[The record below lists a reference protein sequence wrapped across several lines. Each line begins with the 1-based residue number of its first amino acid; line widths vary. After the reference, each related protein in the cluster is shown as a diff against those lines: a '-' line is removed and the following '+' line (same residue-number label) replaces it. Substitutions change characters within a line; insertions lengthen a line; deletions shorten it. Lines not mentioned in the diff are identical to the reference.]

1 MLDGAASPSPMLL
14 AAALL
19 AALVTAV
26 ALIGAS
32 GQKVHRGSRL
42 WIAAHGLL
50 AVGLAL
56 LLAGPGDAPAQW
68 LGRSLL
74 LQWPVVVL
82 LGMRRFHGR
91 QPPPGTPGLDL
102 ALLALAALA
111 VLAETAIDGA
121 TPVWSG
127 AMALLHG
134 YAATLLAAA
143 PTTRDSPAQRLLAG
157 GLAVASLVFG
167 GFALLGAHEG
177 LDVLAVAAP
186 ATALLALTM
195 GFVGLLLTHE
205 RTVRELQASR
215 RRLRHLANIDMLTQV
230 PNRRHFGELAR
241 RVLQRQPERS
251 GTVVM
256 FDIDHFKHINDAH
269 GHAAGDRAL
278 RLVSQCVQDTLRA
291 DDVAGRHG
299 GDEFVLLLPG
309 TDLRAAMGVATR
321 IVRRAQE
328 LATGQGMAR
337 LSLSFG
343 MVQLRSDETLDE
355 AMRRADQALYEA
367 KRQGRGRAVSAD
379 GDEQRPVFV
388 ESRRLGLT

>member
-1 MLDGAASPSPMLL
+1 MLDGATPSSPMLL

-19 AALVTAV
+19 AALVPAV
-26 ALIGAS
+26 SLAAGA
-32 GQKVHRGSRL
+32 GQEAYRGSRW
-42 WIAAHGLL
+42 WIAAHALL
-50 AVGLAL
+50 AIGLAL
-56 LLAGPGDAPAQW
+56 LLAGPGDAAAQG

-74 LQWPVVVL
+74 LQWPIVVL
-82 LGMRRFHGR
+82 LGMRRFHRR
-91 QPPPGTPGLDL
+91 QPPPGTPAFDL

-111 VLAETAIDGA
+111 VLAEAAIDGA
-121 TPVWSG
+121 ALVWSG
-127 AMALLHG
+127 AMAVLHG
-134 YAATLLAAA
+134 YAAALLLAA
-143 PTTRDSPAQRLLAG
+143 PTTRESPAQRLLASA
-157 GLAVASLVFG
+157 LAVASLIFG
-167 GFALLGAHEG
+167 GFALAGWHRG
-177 LDVLAVAAP
+177 LDVLALAAP
-186 ATALLALTM
+186 PTALLAATM

-215 RRLRHLANIDMLTQV
+215 QRLRHLANIDMLTQV

-241 RVLQRQPERS
+241 GVLQRQSERA

-299 GDEFVLLLPG
+299 GDEFVLLLPD

-321 IVRRAQE
+321 IVSRAHE
-328 LATGQGMAR
+328 LAARQSMAR

>member
-1 MLDGAASPSPMLL
+1 MVDGVHGSSPMLL

-19 AALVTAV
+19 AALVAAV
-26 ALIGAS
+26 AMVAGS
-32 GQKVHRGSRL
+32 GPKVYRGCRL

-50 AVGLAL
+50 AIGLAL
-56 LLAGPGDAPAQW
+56 LLASADDAPAEGF
-68 LGRSLL
+68 GRTLL

-82 LGMRRFHGR
+82 LGFRRFHGR
-91 QPPPGTPGLDL
+91 QPPPGSPAFDL
-102 ALLALAALA
+102 ALLGLAALA
-111 VLAETAIDGA
+111 VLAETALEGSAI
-121 TPVWSG
+121 VWSG
-127 AMALLHG
+127 AMAGLHA
-134 YAATLLAAA
+134 YAAAVLARA
-143 PTTRDSPAQRLLAG
+143 PSTRESPAQRLLAG
-157 GLAVASLVFG
+157 ALAVAALVFG
-167 GFALLGAHEG
+167 GFAVLGAHHAV
-177 LDVLAVAAP
+177 DVLAVAAP
-186 ATALLALTM
+186 PTALLAATM
-195 GFVGLLLTHE
+195 GFVGLMLTHE
-205 RTVRELQASR
+205 RTVRELQESR
-215 RRLRHLANIDMLTQV
+215 RRLRYLANIDMLTQV

-241 RVLQRQPERS
+241 RALQRQDERA

-278 RLVSQCVQDTLRA
+278 RLVSQCVQETLRA

-328 LATGQGMAR
+328 LAAQQRMAK

-379 GDEQRPVFV
+379 GDEHQPVFV